1 MGSRA
6 ASGRPVLV
14 RRTSLAAA
22 ATVALLAAGT
32 ATLATAAGGDARVV
46 LKDVAFNKPLVRIHP
61 GARVTWSW
69 EDPYTNHNIHSRSS
83 PRFKGASTRQ
93 KGTYTVRFTKKGT
106 YRYECTIHPGMYGT
120 VVVK

>member
-6 ASGRPVLV
+6 ACRRPVLV

-22 ATVALLAAGT
+22 ATVALLAAGA
-32 ATLATAAGGDARVV
+32 ATLAAVADGGVRVV
-46 LKDVAFNKPLVRIHP
+46 LKDVAFNKPVVRIHP

-69 EDPYTNHNIHSRSS
+69 EDPYTNHNIHSRRS

-93 KGTYTVRFTKKGT
+93 KGTYTVRFTKQGT